1 MAHFSSSHDVQFEDV
16 LSRPPKLPLVSTIP
30 KIGHIVHTK
39 LSQATW
45 RDYASVRAFLENIGV
60 ERLNIWVPEGE
71 ELPGEMWSRIANL
84 SNVVL
89 RPFYVP
95 KKVWGKEMS
104 HPAHWS
110 DVSRIKIL
118 HGEGGSY
125 DISLVARVLGTTVPD
140 G

>member
-1 MAHFSSSHDVQFEDV
+1 M
-16 LSRPPKLPLVSTIP
+16 
-30 KIGHIVHTK
+30 
-39 LSQATW
+39 
-45 RDYASVRAFLENIGV
+45 

-84 SNVVL
+84 SNVIL

-125 DISLVARVLGTTVPD
+125 DNSLVARVLGTTVPD